1 MYRKKLFL
9 ESVHKLGL
17 GSKKENI
24 VISLFEAT
32 HEDEPNL
39 IADENP
45 SDMQDALSGEIEEKP
60 EGSAFEEPSEE
71 VSENKQE
78 IERIINTLDMKLKPY
93 LTANV
98 YQHSLPSTPNG
109 TNMMVEL
116 KYRLNEFKLGWAYHD
131 MNEAMKWMS
140 WEVIQFNKADDPAEA
155 WKLQFN
161 PGAANTKKYNAIT
174 MIRKYMLTIILNLV
188 IITKKIGLTEP
199 LNLMKTLSSNEQR
212 NINNRANN
220 YLLTNRF

>member
-45 SDMQDALSGEIEEKP
+45 SDMQDAISGEVDEQT
-60 EGSAFEEPSEE
+60 EGSAFDAQNDSDN
-71 VSENKQE
+71 ENKQE
-78 IERIINTLDMKLKPY
+78 IQRIIEKLDSMLEPFR
-93 LTANV
+93 TANV
-98 YQHSLPSTPNG
+98 HQHHLPNTPNG
-109 TNMMVEL
+109 TRMMMEL
-116 KYRLNEFKLGWAYHD
+116 GYRLTDFDWGGEYHD
-131 MNEAMKWMS
+131 MLQAMQLMS

-161 PGAANTKKYNAIT
+161 PGASQTKKYNAIT
-174 MIRKYMLTIILNLV
+174 MIRQYMQRIERNLEAIKETVGII
-188 IITKKIGLTEP
+188 
-199 LNLMKTLSSNEQR
+199 
-212 NINNRANN
+212 
-220 YLLTNRF
+220 

>member
-17 GSKKENI
+17 APEKEN
-24 VISLFEAT
+24 VVVSLFEAT
-32 HEDEPNL
+32 LDPNDNDEPNI

-45 SDMQDALSGEIEEKP
+45 SDMQDALSGEIDEKP

-78 IERIINTLDMKLKPY
+78 IQRIIEKLDSMLEPFRM
-93 LTANV
+93 ANV
-98 YQHSLPSTPNG
+98 HQHHLPNTPNG
-109 TNMMVEL
+109 TRMMVEL
-116 KYRLNEFKLGWAYHD
+116 EYRLHEFKLGGEYHD
-131 MNEAMKWMS
+131 MRQAMQMMS

-161 PGAANTKKYNAIT
+161 PGAVQTKKYNAIT
-174 MIRKYMLTIILNLV
+174 MIRQYMQRIDRNLEAIKETVGII
-188 IITKKIGLTEP
+188 
-199 LNLMKTLSSNEQR
+199 
-212 NINNRANN
+212 
-220 YLLTNRF
+220 

>member
-17 GSKKENI
+17 GPEKENT

-45 SDMQDALSGEIEEKP
+45 SDMQDAISGEVDEQT
-60 EGSAFEEPSEE
+60 EGSAFDAQNDEDN
-71 VSENKQE
+71 ENKQE
-78 IERIINTLDMKLKPY
+78 IQRIIEKLDSMLEPFR
-93 LTANV
+93 TANV
-98 YQHSLPSTPNG
+98 HQHHLPNTPNG
-109 TNMMVEL
+109 TRMMMEL
-116 KYRLNEFKLGWAYHD
+116 GYRLTDFDLGGEYHD
-131 MNEAMKWMS
+131 MLQAMQLMS

-161 PGAANTKKYNAIT
+161 PGASQTKKYNAIT
-174 MIRKYMLTIILNLV
+174 MIRQYMQRIERNLEAIKETVGII
-188 IITKKIGLTEP
+188 
-199 LNLMKTLSSNEQR
+199 
-212 NINNRANN
+212 
-220 YLLTNRF
+220 

>member
-45 SDMQDALSGEIEEKP
+45 SDMQDAISGEVDEQT
-60 EGSAFEEPSEE
+60 EGSAFDAQNDSDN
-71 VSENKQE
+71 ENKQE
-78 IERIINTLDMKLKPY
+78 IQRIIEKLDSMLEPFR
-93 LTANV
+93 TANV
-98 YQHSLPSTPNG
+98 HQHHLPNTPNG
-109 TNMMVEL
+109 TRMMMEL
-116 KYRLNEFKLGWAYHD
+116 GYRLTDFDLGGEYHD
-131 MNEAMKWMS
+131 MLQAMQLMS
-140 WEVIQFNKADDPAEA
+140 WEVVQFNKADDPAEA

-161 PGAANTKKYNAIT
+161 PGASQTKKYNAIT
-174 MIRKYMLTIILNLV
+174 MIRQYMQRIERNLEAIKETVGII
-188 IITKKIGLTEP
+188 
-199 LNLMKTLSSNEQR
+199 
-212 NINNRANN
+212 
-220 YLLTNRF
+220 

>member
-17 GSKKENI
+17 GPEKENA

-32 HEDEPNL
+32 HEDESNL
-39 IADENP
+39 LADENP
-45 SDMQDALSGEIEEKP
+45 SDMQDALSGEIDEKP

-78 IERIINTLDMKLKPY
+78 IQRIIEKLDSMLEPFRM
-93 LTANV
+93 ANV
-98 YQHSLPSTPNG
+98 HQHHLPNTPNG
-109 TNMMVEL
+109 TRMMVEL
-116 KYRLNEFKLGWAYHD
+116 EYRLHEFKLGGEYHD
-131 MNEAMKWMS
+131 MRQAMQMMS

-161 PGAANTKKYNAIT
+161 PGAVQTKKYNAIT
-174 MIRKYMLTIILNLV
+174 MIRQYMQRIDRNLEAIKETVGII
-188 IITKKIGLTEP
+188 
-199 LNLMKTLSSNEQR
+199 
-212 NINNRANN
+212 
-220 YLLTNRF
+220 

>member
-17 GSKKENI
+17 GPEKENA

-32 HEDEPNL
+32 HDDDLNL

-45 SDMQDALSGEIEEKP
+45 SDMQDALSGEIDEKP
-60 EGSAFEEPSEE
+60 EGSALEEPSEE

-78 IERIINTLDMKLKPY
+78 IQRIIEKIDIMLEPFRM
-93 LTANV
+93 ANV
-98 YQHSLPSTPNG
+98 HQHHLPNTPNG
-109 TNMMVEL
+109 TRMMVEL
-116 KYRLNEFKLGWAYHD
+116 EYRLHEFKLGGEYHD
-131 MNEAMKWMS
+131 MRQAMQMMS

-161 PGAANTKKYNAIT
+161 PGAVQTKKYNAIT
-174 MIRKYMLTIILNLV
+174 MIRQYMQRIDRNLEAIKETVGII
-188 IITKKIGLTEP
+188 
-199 LNLMKTLSSNEQR
+199 
-212 NINNRANN
+212 
-220 YLLTNRF
+220 

>member
-17 GSKKENI
+17 GPEKENA

-32 HEDEPNL
+32 HEDETNL

-45 SDMQDALSGEIEEKP
+45 SDMQDALSGEIDEKP
-60 EGSAFEEPSEE
+60 EGSALEEPSEE

-78 IERIINTLDMKLKPY
+78 IQRIIEKLDSMLEPFRM
-93 LTANV
+93 ANV
-98 YQHSLPSTPNG
+98 HQHHLPNTPNG
-109 TNMMVEL
+109 TRMMVEL
-116 KYRLNEFKLGWAYHD
+116 EYRLHEFKLGGEYHD
-131 MNEAMKWMS
+131 MRQAMQMMS

-161 PGAANTKKYNAIT
+161 PGAVQTKKYNAIT
-174 MIRKYMLTIILNLV
+174 MIRQYMQRIDRNLEAIKETVGII
-188 IITKKIGLTEP
+188 
-199 LNLMKTLSSNEQR
+199 
-212 NINNRANN
+212 
-220 YLLTNRF
+220 

>member
-17 GSKKENI
+17 GPEKENA

-32 HEDEPNL
+32 HEGEPNI

-45 SDMQDALSGEIEEKP
+45 SDMQDALSGEIDEKP
-60 EGSAFEEPSEE
+60 EGSALDEPSEE

-78 IERIINTLDMKLKPY
+78 IQRIIEKLDSMLEPFRM
-93 LTANV
+93 ANV
-98 YQHSLPSTPNG
+98 HQHHLPNTPNG
-109 TNMMVEL
+109 TRMMVEL
-116 KYRLNEFKLGWAYHD
+116 EYRLHEFRLGGEYHD
-131 MNEAMKWMS
+131 MRQAMQMMS

-161 PGAANTKKYNAIT
+161 PGAVQSKKYNAIT
-174 MIRKYMLTIILNLV
+174 MIRQYMQRIDRNLEAIKETVGII
-188 IITKKIGLTEP
+188 
-199 LNLMKTLSSNEQR
+199 
-212 NINNRANN
+212 
-220 YLLTNRF
+220 

>member
-17 GSKKENI
+17 GPEKENA

-32 HEDEPNL
+32 HEDESNL
-39 IADENP
+39 LADENP
-45 SDMQDALSGEIEEKP
+45 SDMQDALSGEIDEKP

-78 IERIINTLDMKLKPY
+78 IQRIIEKLDSMLEPFRM
-93 LTANV
+93 ANV
-98 YQHSLPSTPNG
+98 HQHHLPNTPNG
-109 TNMMVEL
+109 TRMMVEL
-116 KYRLNEFKLGWAYHD
+116 EYRLHEFKLGGEYHD
-131 MNEAMKWMS
+131 MRQAMQMMS

-161 PGAANTKKYNAIT
+161 PGAVQTKKYNAIT
-174 MIRKYMLTIILNLV
+174 MIRQYMQRIDRNLEAIKETV
-188 IITKKIGLTEP
+188 GIV
-199 LNLMKTLSSNEQR
+199 
-212 NINNRANN
+212 
-220 YLLTNRF
+220 